1 MQSSS
6 NRSFSIKTN
15 TDDKEQHFGHVQVVY
30 GQSRLQYN
38 VEWSVTTIDAVLG
51 TVGGFVGLIWGA
63 LALVLGGYE
72 SFKLENSL
80 IGAVYPTS
88 PQGREDSDSDS
99 DSSDDK
105 NDMSEGQAKRM
116 MLQTVAERG
125 KYHYNYSEFFIT
137 SLLNSFCCCFVSR
150 SKWFKKRMK
159 RVKRHE
165 DACDRLV
172 NEVDIV

>member
-1 MQSSS
+1 MKSVSKTEVQYFDFKWLDTASISFFDFFKQFENYRVQSSS
-6 NRSFSIKTN
+6 NRSFSIKTAGK
-15 TDDKEQHFGHVQVVY
+15 DEQFGHVQVIY

-88 PQGREDSDSDS
+88 P
-99 DSSDDK
+99 
-105 NDMSEGQAKRM
+105 
-116 MLQTVAERG
+116 
-125 KYHYNYSEFFIT
+125 
-137 SLLNSFCCCFVSR
+137 
-150 SKWFKKRMK
+150 
-159 RVKRHE
+159 
-165 DACDRLV
+165 
-172 NEVDIV
+172 